1 MDWHFGIL
9 VMIVMILILIILI
22 LIILILIILVW
33 IIWIL
38 IILILILIIL
48 ILIILILIIFMGKMM
63 KFTIIST
70 ETISFGGFLFFGS
83 ERVIPVRRVWING
96 DISK

>member
-1 MDWHFGIL
+1 MEKNKNVIFYTSVRLQHIFLISIIL
-9 VMIVMILILIILI
+9 V
-22 LIILILIILVW
+22 LIILILIILV
-33 IIWIL
+33 L
-38 IILILILIIL
+38 IILV
-48 ILIILILIIFMGKMM
+48 LIIFMGKMM

-70 ETISFGGFLFFGS
+70 EAFSFGGFLFFGS